1 MSPLPNFNSE
11 RTLPPGEHEILYTEF
26 QTSFLVYGT
35 GRSQTWDTEWRKYLV
50 QNLGILI
57 RQLWQVGITDI
68 FIGGSFVEEKDHPND
83 IDGCFACDINQ
94 WQTGTLQSQLNQ
106 LDPDHVWTW
115 DASTR
120 MKHPDASSKKLP
132 MWHRYRV
139 ELYPHHLDS
148 GIYNLKGKRMN
159 FLEAFQTTRGGRKH
173 RGVLKI
179 KSGGAYDPQ

>member
-1 MSPLPNFNSE
+1 MGLEKLETIRSSVMGNATEKPVARE
-11 RTLPPGEHEILYTEF
+11 RGQRNKRAFQTGGKSNKSSIESCNGFITWIPPTKCFPQVVIEDFGSDLKQQVSTPPGP
-26 QTSFLVYGT
+26 S
-35 GRSQTWDTEWRKYLV
+35 D
-50 QNLGILI
+50 
-57 RQLWQVGITDI
+57 
-68 FIGGSFVEEKDHPND
+68 
-83 IDGCFACDINQ
+83 

-106 LDPDHVWTW
+106 LDPYHVWTW

-139 ELYPHHLDS
+139 ELYPQHLDS